1 MKKTITAMIM
11 MVVTLAMSAQ
21 SPVEL
26 TPFKEAVDNYT
37 KGVEQVVEYA
47 KSIGYTE
54 RYRQH
59 DDTTRLMY
67 DPPYVYTVDRIR
79 SLYNPK
85 DQSCIVIWSD
95 VDNDVYLGESERLVW
110 VSYYWTKKK
119 NMPKG
124 LPKVKEERRIDK
136 NGQWAGYITQGK
148 YKNNYIMS
156 TRGNQL
162 KGSGGFN
169 ILHTFSAII
178 NGEYVDGSWLE

>member
-11 MVVTLAMSAQ
+11 MVVTLVMSAQ

-37 KGVEQVVEYA
+37 KGVEQVLEYA

-59 DDTTRLMY
+59 DDTTIYKY
-67 DPPYVYTVDRIR
+67 DNSMSIKRIR
-79 SLYNPK
+79 SAYNPT
-85 DQSCIVIWSD
+85 DHSCVVIWSNI
-95 VDNDVYLGESERLVW
+95 DNNACEGEDERLVW
-110 VSYYWTKKK
+110 VSYYWPKKK
-119 NMPKG
+119 MMPKG
-124 LPKVKEERRIDK
+124 LPKIEHKRVRDK
-136 NGQWAGYITQGK
+136 YDYAYFTITSGK

-156 TRGNQL
+156 IIGNQL